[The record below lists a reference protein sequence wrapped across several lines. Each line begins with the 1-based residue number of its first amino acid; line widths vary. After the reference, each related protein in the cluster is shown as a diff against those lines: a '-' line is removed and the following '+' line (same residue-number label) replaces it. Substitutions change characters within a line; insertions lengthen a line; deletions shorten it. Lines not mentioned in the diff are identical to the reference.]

1 VLSSNFIYR
10 VVAFCTT
17 KTYLTDLQSSHI
29 ETSRLA
35 NRIKAAFLAS
45 FATQMTLQNRRH
57 DKKDSNPRPEQF
69 QSVISIEIFN
79 LRVSK
84 RCCLIHL

>member
-79 LRVSK
+79 LRVRSAAT
-84 RCCLIHL
+84 